1 MQKIFIILLFVFS
14 AYANAQ
20 VGIKIANPVG
30 ALDING
36 DLNIRGSLRTGGT
49 NSIKGN
55 PGVAGTI
62 FHNNSALPENDWKE
76 IKIADGQGSM
86 SMFFINTRS
95 DQNGAVFEG
104 TSGSTNPYAENLI
117 LDTNVWTVL
126 EGTQD
131 TFSVSNNMNKIVF
144 TFQTV
149 AQKTGNGNGSISFAC
164 GIFVDDKLDNNKF
177 KLKAVRTDVVLG
189 TDGSYKIFNLNAT
202 LINIPPN
209 NNYSVKAACTKRN
222 LNSGKLG
229 IGIPVNDD
237 FLNKTMAQSIL
248 TTSVLQSYQ

>member
-1 MQKIFIILLFVFS
+1 MQKIFIVLLSLFS

-36 DLNIRGSLRTGGT
+36 DLNIRGPLRTGGT
-49 NSIKGN
+49 NTVKGN

-62 FHNNSALPENDWKE
+62 FHNNSSLLENDWKE

-86 SMFFINTRS
+86 SMFFVNTRS
-95 DQNGAVFEG
+95 DQNGAVFDG
-104 TSGSTNPYAENLI
+104 ASGSTNPYAENLA

-126 EGTQD
+126 QGTQD

-149 AQKTGNGNGSISFAC
+149 AQKTENGSASISFAC
-164 GIFVDDKLDNNKF
+164 GIFVDD

-202 LINIPPN
+202 LINIPPK

-229 IGIPVNDD
+229 IGTPVNDD